1 MTNVNQ
7 DAAGVARGKIF
18 ASLIMKEGKLMRGV
32 VISRM
37 HISEQTFA
45 REYMSW
51 LEQYPTI
58 KYVNR
63 EFSYQP

>member
-1 MTNVNQ
+1 MNVNNQ
-7 DAAGVARGKIF
+7 TAGEARSKIF

-32 VISRM
+32 VVSRM

-45 REYMSW
+45 REYVSW

-58 KYVNR
+58 RYVNR
-63 EFSYQP
+63 EFRYEP

>member
-1 MTNVNQ
+1 MNVNNET
-7 DAAGVARGKIF
+7 AGMARAKIF
-18 ASLIMKEGKLMRGV
+18 NSLIMSAGKLKRGV
-32 VISRM
+32 VLSRM

-51 LEQYPTI
+51 LEMYPTI